1 MAGLSKMLLLVQFL
15 LRLSFGL
22 AAAMVTVSPRQV
34 TSGYFRNHLYV
45 ILGTTSLAA
54 LLSRA
59 AAPDAFAWC
68 VAAAIVSYLGSVLWL
83 YERRLLGVLALA
95 LVAVLSWRGAVNSVH
110 VPLVLSASGAAP
122 DWQWICLRLANTI
135 TSAALLGTTMAAML
149 LGHWYLNAPGMQL
162 APLRRLL
169 TAMAVAVVAH
179 GTVCALGL
187 GLELGISQFTTQD
200 WLFLILRWSF
210 GLVGVMILVFLARG
224 TLTVPNTQSATGIL
238 YVAVMGVFV
247 GETMSLLLSAEQ
259 LFPV

>member
-1 MAGLSKMLLLVQFL
+1 MQMLLLVQFL

-22 AAAMVTVSPRQV
+22 AAAMVTVSSRQV

-45 ILGTTSLAA
+45 ILGMTSLAA
-54 LLSRA
+54 LLSRK

-68 VAAAIVSYLGSVLWL
+68 VAAAIVSYIGSVLWL
-83 YERRLLGVLALA
+83 YERRLYGSIALA
-95 LVAVLSWRGAVNSVH
+95 LIAALSWRGAVNTIH
-110 VPLVLSASGAAP
+110 VPSALSTSGAAP
-122 DWQWICLRLANTI
+122 DWQWMYLRLANTI
-135 TSAALLGTTMAAML
+135 TSAAVLGTTMAAML

-162 APLRRLL
+162 APLRKLL
-169 TAMAVAVVAH
+169 TAMAVAVTAQAA
-179 GTVCALGL
+179 VCALGL
-187 GLELGISQFTTQD
+187 SLELGISQFTTQD

-210 GLVGVMILVFLARG
+210 GLVGVMILIFLARG
-224 TLTVPNTQSATGIL
+224 TLAVPNTQSATGIL